1 MRVAAAFQR
10 RLYADSLIRYK
21 FYIAAM
27 PTEHLSEVSADT
39 KKNLE
44 RLVRNKKLEH
54 AEVTA
59 LLMEVS

>member
-1 MRVAAAFQR
+1 MSAAFQR

-27 PTEHLSEVSADT
+27 PTEHLSEVSVET